1 MHRPHYFGLEQQSEV
16 SLMPNMVETIERI
29 TMEVKTLK
37 SIEEKIQSINEG
49 DIDTSPLIDL
59 IKTKEQLL
67 LKP

>member
-1 MHRPHYFGLEQQSEV
+1 MHLPRHSGAKQKSEV
-16 SLMPNMVETIERI
+16 SRMPNMVETIERI

-37 SIEEKIQSINEG
+37 AIEEKIQSINEG
-49 DIDTSPLIDL
+49 DVDTSPLIDL

>member
-1 MHRPHYFGLEQQSEV
+1 
-16 SLMPNMVETIERI
+16 MPNMVETIERI